1 MDEDLRMFRTQ
12 VRQFVKEEFVPH
24 QGRWRDQ
31 HRPDPEAWEKAG
43 ESGLLL
49 RDVPKEYGGGGGSFA
64 HTAVVLEE
72 LAQAGVPFGT
82 REHSIVA
89 HYIHMYGS
97 EEQKR
102 NWLPRM
108 AVGRLVG
115 AIAMTEPSG
124 GSDLQGL
131 KTTARREG
139 DHYVVNGSK
148 AFITNGWHASI
159 ICLAVKTESSAAGP
173 KGISLLIVESKS
185 LAGYS
190 ASDPLKTV
198 GLHGQDTCELVFKDV
213 RVPVSN
219 LLGSAEGNGFFQMM
233 EQLPYERLQI
243 GVLAITMAERAL
255 AITTKYVKER
265 KAFGK
270 PLSDLQNTRFK
281 LAECKTEAHI
291 GRVFLDDCIGRI
303 IAGRLDA
310 VTAAMA
316 KYWLTDC
323 QNRIVDECV
332 QLHGGY
338 GYLTEYPIG
347 RMWIDCRMQR
357 IGGGTNEIMKEMIGW
372 SI

>member
-1 MDEDLRMFRTQ
+1 
-12 VRQFVKEEFVPH
+12 
-24 QGRWRDQ
+24 
-31 HRPDPEAWEKAG
+31 
-43 ESGLLL
+43 
-49 RDVPKEYGGGGGSFA
+49 
-64 HTAVVLEE
+64 
-72 LAQAGVPFGT
+72 
-82 REHSIVA
+82 
-89 HYIHMYGS
+89 
-97 EEQKR
+97 
-102 NWLPRM
+102 
-108 AVGRLVG
+108 
-115 AIAMTEPSG
+115 
-124 GSDLQGL
+124 
-131 KTTARREG
+131 
-139 DHYVVNGSK
+139 
-148 AFITNGWHASI
+148 
-159 ICLAVKTESSAAGP
+159 
-173 KGISLLIVESKS
+173 
-185 LAGYS
+185 
-190 ASDPLKTV
+190 
-198 GLHGQDTCELVFKDV
+198 
-213 RVPVSN
+213 
-219 LLGSAEGNGFFQMM
+219 
-233 EQLPYERLQI
+233 LPYERLQI